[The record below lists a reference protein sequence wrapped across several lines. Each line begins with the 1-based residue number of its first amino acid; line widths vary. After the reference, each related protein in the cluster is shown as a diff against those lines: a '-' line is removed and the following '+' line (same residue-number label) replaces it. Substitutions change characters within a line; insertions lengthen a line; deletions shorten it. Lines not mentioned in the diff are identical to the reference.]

1 MKNQI
6 DFQKCIPVSA
16 DKNINYETRLISRNV
31 YLFRLIKI
39 SIMKNQIDF
48 QKFIPVSADKNMNY
62 EETRL
67 ISRN

>member
-6 DFQKCIPVSA
+6 DFQK
-16 DKNINYETRLISRNV
+16 L

-48 QKFIPVSADKNMNY
+48 QKFIPVSADKNINY
-62 EETRL
+62 EEPD
-67 ISRN
+67 